1 MRQRLRE
8 LGAEAVPAGPRA
20 STRAHP
26 AGLTRREVEVLEGLA
41 RGLSNAEL
49 AADLFLSE
57 RTVEH
62 HVSNVLAKLQVA
74 DRVEA
79 AREAERRGLLVTT

>member
-1 MRQRLRE
+1 VRQRLRE
-8 LGAEAVPAGPRA
+8 IGAETVPAGPRA

-26 AGLTRREVEVLEGLA
+26 AGLTQRESEVLEGLV

-49 AADLFLSE
+49 ARELYLSE

-62 HVSNVLAKLQVA
+62 HVSHVLGKLGVSSRTQAAK
-74 DRVEA
+74 A
-79 AREAERRGLLVTT
+79 ASDRGLVVTT